1 VGRITGSYYRI
12 LLDREWEAFWRLT
25 GVSALLYVAATGVR
39 STTLWLSEMLAVR

>member
-1 VGRITGSYYRI
+1 MGRITGSYYRI